1 MFPIDIPHMG
11 EKKYPKTEYE
21 DVNSFSGYFNM
32 PFLYSR
38 KNVIN
43 FGSSLFGNIISPKSS
58 FKKDYNKRIKR
69 LVIY

>member
-1 MFPIDIPHMG
+1 MFPIDIPHIG
-11 EKKYPKTEYE
+11 KKKYPKIEY
-21 DVNSFSGYFNM
+21 DVDSGYFNNM
-32 PFLYSR
+32 PFLYST

-58 FKKDYNKRIKR
+58 FKKDYNKKVKR

>member
-1 MFPIDIPHMG
+1 MLPIDIPHIG
-11 EKKYPKTEYE
+11 EKKYPKIEYDE
-21 DVNSFSGYFNM
+21 NSFSGYFNM
-32 PFLYSR
+32 PFLYSA

-58 FKKDYNKRIKR
+58 FKKDYNKKVKR